1 MAILLGVAAAAG
13 WGASDYF
20 GGDASRRDTPVLVI
34 VAVAELLGVVL
45 LIPVLMVRG
54 SAPPGDPRLLL
65 AGLAGVAVTVELSLI
80 YKALGRGHAF
90 ITAPTG
96 ALGAAVAVSAGLLG
110 GDPVDLTLGI
120 GLICALAGAGISAW
134 TSPGAARAGGGSG
147 RATTWTLFGASA
159 AVGTMLTTLHAAGRL
174 DPYWATAL
182 EHVGT
187 AISAGLL
194 ALISTRRSA
203 PFALPDRLQMRT
215 LALIAAVG
223 VGGDLAY
230 AAAARH
236 GALSIVSATSSLYPL
251 TTIGLGRLLESQRPT
266 RVQLSGIALALV
278 GAVVLGAASR

>member
-1 MAILLGVAAAAG
+1 MAILLAVCAAVG

-45 LIPVLMVRG
+45 LIPVLVARG
-54 SAPPGDPRLLL
+54 SAPPGNPRLLL

-80 YKALGRGHAF
+80 YKALGRGQAF

-96 ALGAAVAVSAGLLG
+96 ALGAAVAVSVGLLG
-110 GDPVDLTLGI
+110 GDPLDLTLGI
-120 GLICALAGAGISAW
+120 GLICALVGAGISAW
-134 TSPGAARAGGGSG
+134 TSPGAPGARYVWATAG
-147 RATTWTLFGASA
+147 TLVGASA
-159 AVGTMLTTLHAAGRL
+159 AVGVMLTALHAAGRL

-194 ALISTRRSA
+194 ALVGTRRST
-203 PFALPDRLQMRT
+203 PFPLPDRLQMKT

-236 GALSIVSATSSLYPL
+236 GALSIVSAISSLYPL
-251 TTIGLGRLLESQRPT
+251 TTIALGGLLQSQRPT
-266 RVQLSGIALALV
+266 RVQLIGIAVALL